1 MQQLLIQAFIQLYI
15 QPLIQQFSEN
25 ETTSILLNKIFDIF
39 KDSKNKIRWLWMNEY
54 IFNTNIFIRNNN
66 GLLLFN
72 QILIDIKNNEKIYS
86 KKYLLNHYKNEIN
99 GIKKLSNNIK
109 PYINN
114 NNNNNINI
122 NPIFFL
128 FFCV

>member
-72 QILIDIKNNEKIYS
+72 QILIDIKNNETIYS
-86 KKYLLNHYKNEIN
+86 KKYLLNHYKMR
-99 GIKKLSNNIK
+99 
-109 PYINN
+109 
-114 NNNNNINI
+114 
-122 NPIFFL
+122 
-128 FFCV
+128 